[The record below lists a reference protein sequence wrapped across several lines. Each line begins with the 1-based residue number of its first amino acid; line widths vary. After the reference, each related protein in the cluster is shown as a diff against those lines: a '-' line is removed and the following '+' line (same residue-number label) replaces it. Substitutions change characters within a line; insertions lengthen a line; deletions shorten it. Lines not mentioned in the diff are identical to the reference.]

1 MSYVHSLKP
10 VFSMGHV
17 VSKNTSCKEVHLHTQ
32 RAIQFYMSYFSLVRV
47 EQQKDNINNRKKDK
61 IILSPLSPLEQT
73 PLSPSADTSSKC

>member
-47 EQQKDNINNRKKDK
+47 EQQKDK
-61 IILSPLSPLEQT
+61 
-73 PLSPSADTSSKC
+73 